1 VKLHAPLA
9 LAQSALDMYTLG
21 LLDQASSDLSQV
33 GAADKHT
40 IIRAND
46 FVLPVVVSTGELPVN
61 LISDE
66 HQ

>member
-1 VKLHAPLA
+1 
-9 LAQSALDMYTLG
+9 MYTLG